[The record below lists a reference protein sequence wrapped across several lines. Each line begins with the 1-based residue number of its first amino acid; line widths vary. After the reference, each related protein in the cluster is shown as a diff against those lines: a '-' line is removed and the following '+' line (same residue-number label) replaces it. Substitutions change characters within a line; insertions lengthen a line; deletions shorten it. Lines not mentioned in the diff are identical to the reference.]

1 MIKWNIINN
10 IRINFNINKI
20 IKTTINNIKFNSNKM
35 IKTAINNI
43 RINFNINKIIKTTI
57 NNIKFN
63 SNKMINKTKINSI
76 LMLISKISYQ
86 RINL

>member
-1 MIKWNIINN
+1 MIKTVINN

-20 IKTTINNIKFNSNKM
+20 IKI
-35 IKTAINNI
+35 
-43 RINFNINKIIKTTI
+43 TI

-76 LMLISKISYQ
+76 LMLISNNNNTKGQI
-86 RINL
+86 